1 MWGVYI
7 MEPERLRA
15 AREHKNLK
23 QTQVKVYTG
32 INNKTLSGYE
42 KGVSEPDT
50 ETLKTLANLYEV
62 SVDWLV
68 GNTDDPTPKAK
79 VQKINPREE
88 EIEKILASLPE
99 DKKDYFIEQMAVVAA
114 GIRAM
119 EKTKNEK

>member
-1 MWGVYI
+1 MR
-7 MEPERLRA
+7 PERLRM
-15 AREHKNLK
+15 ARDHKNLK
-23 QTQVKVYTG
+23 QTQVMTYTG

-68 GNTDDPTPKAK
+68 GNTDDPTPRKETKDFTPDA
-79 VQKINPREE
+79 E
-88 EIEKILASLPE
+88 EIKKILASLPS
-99 DKKDYFIEQMAVVAA
+99 DKRKYFLEQISILAA

-119 EKTKNEK
+119 EKKE

>member
-1 MWGVYI
+1 